1 VVSAALLAVVEGGI
15 FGKGLSVSATRML
28 PVLNE
33 LIVQVG
39 CGKSESLGYA
49 KKWRDSAPAP
59 SSAFLSDL
67 HFRLFESTRVLYA
80 HNMLDALYPFLLS

>member
-1 VVSAALLAVVEGGI
+1 LQAFTQVVSAALLAVVEGGI

-39 CGKSESLGYA
+39 CGKSE
-49 KKWRDSAPAP
+49 
-59 SSAFLSDL
+59 
-67 HFRLFESTRVLYA
+67 
-80 HNMLDALYPFLLS
+80 